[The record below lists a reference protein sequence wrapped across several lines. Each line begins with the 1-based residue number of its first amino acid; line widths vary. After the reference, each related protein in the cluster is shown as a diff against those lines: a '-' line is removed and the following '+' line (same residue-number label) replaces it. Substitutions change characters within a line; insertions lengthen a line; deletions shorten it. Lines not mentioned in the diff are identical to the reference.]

1 MIDKN
6 LINKDYSFTIT
17 NDDGMEII
25 CDTLALI
32 ESQDNPIVIYTD
44 YTLDDNNK
52 FNVFV
57 SQLVANGDNFS
68 LETIDNYQSIPEIK
82 KALDQIWSNF

>member
-1 MIDKN
+1 MIDKD
-6 LINKDYSFTIT
+6 LINEDYSFTII
-17 NDDGMEII
+17 NDDGMEVI

-44 YTLDDNNK
+44 YTLDKDNK

-68 LETIDNYQSIPEIK
+68 LETVSNYENIPEIK
-82 KALDQIWSNF
+82 KALDQIWNNF